1 MLTSAPLLKLYRS
14 VMSEP
19 VTGDKVSNLGTGT
32 PTTPF
37 AILRAA
43 TQAVPA
49 VKWALGVAGVISATA
64 LVKVFFVSVGAA
76 LLAGFGMLV
85 LMVILVLFAA
95 ATRAKSS
102 VLIVPAM
109 VLTWALL
116 VLVIF
121 SSVFTVSAAFFGWPK
136 PLQELI
142 KGITSGQSIETPQT
156 PTRGIKLANA
166 KDVLSVDAKP
176 VVEHQQPIILVWDGL
191 AEEKEAWVAVY
202 SEDSQTYFP
211 QSCIKTATSARELPC
226 TIEIGKAN
234 DSGTFLVLVIEAG
247 DGAQREL
254 SRYIGQLDR
263 SGMRHL
269 PNGANIG
276 YTTTVLRR

>member
-1 MLTSAPLLKLYRS
+1 MR
-14 VMSEP
+14 EP
-19 VTGDKVSNLGTGT
+19 VTGDKDPNSGTGT
-32 PTTPF
+32 LTAPF
-37 AILRAA
+37 TILRAA

-85 LMVILVLFAA
+85 LMVMLVLFAA
-95 ATRAKSS
+95 ATRARSS

-116 VLVIF
+116 VLVII
-121 SSVFTVSAAFFGWPK
+121 SSVLTVGAAFFGWPK
-136 PLQELI
+136 SIQELV
-142 KGITSGQSIETPQT
+142 KGITSGKSIDAPYT
-156 PTRGIKLANA
+156 PTRGIKFANT
-166 KDVLSVDAKP
+166 KDVLSVDAKAS
-176 VVEHQQPIILVWDGL
+176 VEHQQLIVLVWDGL
-191 AEEKEAWVAVY
+191 AQDKEAWVTVY
-202 SEDSQTYFP
+202 SEDSRTYFP
-211 QSCIKTATSARELPC
+211 QRCIKTATSARELSC

-234 DSGTFLVLVIEAG
+234 DSGTFQVLVIEA
-247 DGAQREL
+247 DQGAQREL

-263 SGMRHL
+263 SGISQL
-269 PNGANIG
+269 PNGTDIS

>member
-1 MLTSAPLLKLYRS
+1 M
-14 VMSEP
+14 
-19 VTGDKVSNLGTGT
+19 TGDKVPNSGTGT
-32 PTTPF
+32 PATPF

-85 LMVILVLFAA
+85 LMVILVLFAV

-109 VLTWALL
+109 FLTWAVL
-116 VLVIF
+116 VLVIV
-121 SSVFTVSAAFFGWPK
+121 SSALTVSAAFFGWPK
-136 PLQELI
+136 PLQELT
-142 KGITSGQSIETPQT
+142 KGTTSGQSTETPHT
-156 PTRGIKLANA
+156 ATRGIKLPNT
-166 KDVLSVDAKP
+166 KDVLSIDARTI
-176 VVEHQQPIILVWDGL
+176 VEHQQPITLVWDGL
-191 AEEKEAWVAVY
+191 AQDKEAWVTVF
-202 SEDSQTYFP
+202 SEDSRTYFP
-211 QSCIKTATSARELPC
+211 QNCIKTATSARELPC

-234 DSGTFLVLVIEAG
+234 DSGTFRVLVIEAG

-254 SRYIGQLDR
+254 SKYIGQLDR
-263 SGMRHL
+263 SGMSQL
-269 PNGANIG
+269 PNGSDIS